1 MILDFSDLGF
11 SQDLD
16 NFFLDGLVFERIWMN
31 RIGFGFFGFSGYRC
45 FYINQLL
52 IQMYSAET
60 VCAIAEL
67 PDFKA
72 MVITADLV
80 FRRKIQEQNNVNAIG
95 RFTSFRIS
103 IADLLL
109 K

>member
-16 NFFLDGLVFERIWMN
+16 NFLLDGLVFERIWMN
-31 RIGFGFFGFSGYRC
+31 RIGFGFFGFSGYRR

-52 IQMYSAET
+52 IQMYTAES
-60 VCAIAEL
+60 VCTIAEL
-67 PDFKA
+67 PDFRS

-80 FRRKIQEQNNVNAIG
+80 FHRIIQEQINVNPVG
-95 RFTSFRIS
+95 RFTY
-103 IADLLL
+103 L
-109 K
+109 